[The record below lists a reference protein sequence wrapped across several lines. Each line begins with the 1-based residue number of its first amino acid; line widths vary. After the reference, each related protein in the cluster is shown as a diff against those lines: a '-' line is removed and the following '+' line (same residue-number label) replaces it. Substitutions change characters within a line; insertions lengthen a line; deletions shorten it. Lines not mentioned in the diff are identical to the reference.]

1 MTSLVLV
8 CVRMSVRFCLDCV
21 EQMSPQGKHCGKQLM
36 KNSLIN
42 IINNVLMKMLK
53 GLCAGLRVG
62 LGDIKYHSFSII
74 QYMDLYGKS
83 LPLQNVKRV
92 HVKG

>member
-8 CVRMSVRFCLDCV
+8 CVRMSVRFRLDCV
-21 EQMSPQGKHCGKQLM
+21 EQISPQGSKTRNHLNCGKQLM

-53 GLCAGLRVG
+53 GLCEGLRVG
-62 LGDIKYHSFSII
+62 LGDIKYHSLSII
-74 QYMDLYGKS
+74 Q
-83 LPLQNVKRV
+83 
-92 HVKG
+92 